1 VILPDTNVL
10 SELMRPRPPSE
21 VTEWVTSQS
30 ASSLYVTAIAEAEI
44 LFGVQL
50 LPAGK
55 RRSRIESAAVEMF
68 RTDFAGRVLSFGSD
82 AALHYA
88 HIAAQRRRVGRPI
101 SHQDAQIA
109 AIARASGAAIA
120 TRNVEDFD
128 RCGVRVLNPW
138 R

>member
-1 VILPDTNVL
+1 MIILDTNVL
-10 SELMRPRPPSE
+10 SELMRPSPADE
-21 VTEWVTSQS
+21 VIDWVRSQS
-30 ASSLYVTAIAEAEI
+30 ASSLYVTAITEAEI

-55 RRSRIESAAVEMF
+55 RRSQIESAAVEMF

-82 AALHYA
+82 AALQYA
-88 HIAAQRRRVGRPI
+88 HIAAQRRRAGRPI

-109 AIARASGAAIA
+109 SIARTSGAAIA

-128 RCGVRVLNPW
+128 RCGVRVINPW
-138 R
+138 S